1 MTVRASPEAS
11 GTGRASSCL
20 QVGTLSLNISKPQ
33 QRTLHA
39 LAQGA
44 SIQLIRDE
52 KGGLIAA
59 ECWTREGWLLSDCNL
74 GVFKALKRR
83 KLIAS
88 QGGRPYRITR
98 EGLLSLRSQLDN
110 RVTSKSW

>member
-1 MTVRASPEAS
+1 
-11 GTGRASSCL
+11 
-20 QVGTLSLNISKPQ
+20 LNISKPQ

-44 SIQLIRDE
+44 SIKLIRDE

-59 ECWTREGWLLSDCNL
+59 ECRTREGWLLSDCSL
-74 GVFKALKRR
+74 GVFKTLKRL

-88 QGGRPYRITR
+88 QNGQPYRITR
-98 EGLLSLRSQLDN
+98 PGLANLRAQLDN
-110 RVTSKSW
+110 RVTSRRW